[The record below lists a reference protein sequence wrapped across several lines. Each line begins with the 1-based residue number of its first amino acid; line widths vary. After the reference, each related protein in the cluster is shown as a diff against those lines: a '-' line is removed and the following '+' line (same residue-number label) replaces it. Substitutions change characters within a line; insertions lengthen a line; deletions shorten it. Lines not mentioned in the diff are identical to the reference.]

1 MLDKSVLEKFKF
13 FADLTED
20 RLEEIAKIG
29 ELHTFEPGDT
39 IFQIEDASEHLFGVV
54 DGAVEMRLIFEE
66 KILRPVIKY
75 EEVNRSY
82 IEILK
87 KPIQVAS
94 VTPGKIFGWS
104 ALVSSR
110 IRTVT
115 AQCAQASTLIA
126 LPADGLRDLFAKDP
140 TLGYLLMSRL
150 CDIVAQRL
158 KNRTEKLI
166 EAWGE
171 AFELDEI

>member
-1 MLDKSVLEKFKF
+1 
-13 FADLTED
+13 
-20 RLEEIAKIG
+20 
-29 ELHTFEPGDT
+29 
-39 IFQIEDASEHLFGVV
+39 
-54 DGAVEMRLIFEE
+54 
-66 KILRPVIKY
+66 
-75 EEVNRSY
+75 
-82 IEILK
+82 
-87 KPIQVAS
+87 VAF